1 MRFAFT
7 LVALTGIGVLPVL
20 AQDGTKPA
28 PVIEILRESIKQGKT
43 AAHEKVEADYAAAF
57 RKANF
62 PGHYVA
68 LAAMSGTGE
77 VWFIEP
83 MPSFAVTEEY
93 DKASEKEPLKS
104 ALAMMESRDGDL
116 RATSRAIWA
125 VYRPDL
131 SYHPE
136 KFNAA
141 KTRYVMAGALR
152 VRLGHEEEFMAGSK
166 TYFGGFEKANI
177 DMCELAYQVVA
188 GAPAGTYLF
197 FNMMDSIKALDGEP
211 ERMKAMQQAMG
222 ADNFSRL
229 MKGAGDVFV
238 SIEDTLLQVK
248 PGMSYPAQDMV
259 TADPDFW
266 KPKPMAKPASAAAP
280 PEKKPQ

>member
-1 MRFAFT
+1 MRFAF
-7 LVALTGIGVLPVL
+7 ALIAFAGIGVLPAL
-20 AQDGTKPA
+20 AQEGMKPA

-68 LAAMSGTGE
+68 MTAMSGTGE

-116 RATSRAIWA
+116 RANSRAIWA

-136 KFNAA
+136 KFNPA
-141 KTRYVMAGALR
+141 KTRYVVAGTFR
-152 VRLGHEEEFMAGSK
+152 VRIGHEEEFMGGTK

-177 DMCELAYQVVA
+177 DECVLGYQVVA

-197 FNMMDSIKALDGEP
+197 FTMMDSMKMLDGGQA
-211 ERMKAMQQAMG
+211 RMQAMQQAMG
-222 ADNFSRL
+222 QENFSQL
-229 MKGAGDVFV
+229 MRGTGDVIV

-248 PGMSYPAQDMV
+248 PGMSYPAPDMV
-259 TADPDFW
+259 KADPDFW
-266 KPKPMAKPASAAAP
+266 KPKAMAKPAAAAAP
-280 PEKKPQ
+280 PEKKLQ

>member
-1 MRFAFT
+1 MRFAF
-7 LVALTGIGVLPVL
+7 ALIAFAGITFLPAL

-68 LAAMSGTGE
+68 MTAMSGTGE

-116 RATSRAIWA
+116 RANSRAMWA

-136 KFNAA
+136 KFHPA
-141 KTRYVMAGALR
+141 KTRYVVAGTFR
-152 VRLGHEEEFMAGSK
+152 VRIGHEEEFVGGTK

-177 DMCELAYQVVA
+177 DECALGYQVVA

-197 FNMMDSIKALDGEP
+197 FTMMDSMKMLDGGQA
-211 ERMKAMQQAMG
+211 RMQAMQQAMG
-222 ADNFSRL
+222 QENFSRL
-229 MKGAGDVFV
+229 MKGAGDVIV

-248 PGMSYPAQDMV
+248 PGMSYPAPDMV
-259 TADPDFW
+259 KADPDFW
-266 KPKPMAKPASAAAP
+266 KPKAMAKPAAAP